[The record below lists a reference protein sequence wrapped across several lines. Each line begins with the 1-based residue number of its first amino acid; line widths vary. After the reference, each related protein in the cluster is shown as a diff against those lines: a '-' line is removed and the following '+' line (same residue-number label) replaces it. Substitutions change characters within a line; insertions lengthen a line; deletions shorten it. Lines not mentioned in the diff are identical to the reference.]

1 MYPKKI
7 FLGILL
13 LFIFHLSY
21 AQQTLSGKVTDAS
34 GAPIARATV
43 NVQGTKVSTTTDANG
58 MFTIVAP
65 ANSSG
70 VLTLTSIGFEKK
82 K

>member
-7 FLGILL
+7 YLGILL
-13 LFIFHLSY
+13 LFIFHVSY

-43 NVQGTKVSTTTDANG
+43 NVKGTKVSTTTDANG

-65 ANSSG
+65 
-70 VLTLTSIGFEKK
+70 
-82 K
+82 